1 MESHKSA
8 ENLMQMQMQMAEML
22 KEISSNLLQ
31 MREVE
36 LRSKIVSS
44 SFLLSTKEAAELL
57 GNIDVRKVI
66 NMYKDGIISGIEDGK
81 QIKIYRESLERYI
94 EKTKTM
100 TQDAYFTNVQNIMKK
115 AKVTRSEYEKMT
127 EKKKNAKEKL

>member
-1 MESHKSA
+1 
-8 ENLMQMQMQMAEML
+8 MAEML
-22 KEISSNLLQ
+22 KEISANLLQ

-44 SFLLSTKEAAELL
+44 RFLLSTKEAAELL

-66 NMYKDGIISGIEDGK
+66 NMYKDGVISGIEDGK

-94 EKTKTM
+94 EKTKSM

-127 EKKKNAKEKL
+127 EKKKNAKEKLKKTVQKY